1 MSKYTVEDWKR
12 IMVDMCPV
20 VYKGMVFARV
30 YQMQFSN
37 VRDVHH
43 PEAPVVISF
52 DLVLMDKNQNSIT
65 TALPADVE
73 IWRESDRNR
82 LFGPIEK
89 EKEGETIE

>member
-20 VYKGMVFARV
+20 VYKGIVYNRV

-43 PEAPVVISF
+43 PEAPVAISF
-52 DLVLMDKNQNSIT
+52 DLVLMDKNRNSIT

-73 IWRESDRNR
+73 IWQESDRNR
-82 LFGPIEK
+82 LFGPMK
-89 EKEGETIE
+89 KEGESIE

>member
-20 VYKGMVFARV
+20 IYKGIVYSRV
-30 YQMQFSN
+30 YQMQFTN

-52 DLVLMDKNQNSIT
+52 DLVLLDRNRNSVS

-73 IWRESDRNR
+73 IWDASDRNR
-82 LFGPIEK
+82 LFGSIPEQT
-89 EKEGETIE
+89 EETA

>member
-20 VYKGMVFARV
+20 IYKDRVYARV

-43 PEAPVVISF
+43 PEAPVAISF
-52 DLVLMDKNQNSIT
+52 DLVLMDKNRNSIT

-73 IWRESDRNR
+73 IWQESDRYR

-89 EKEGETIE
+89 ESDTIG